1 MNLNIA
7 VVDDEEIIRQQIRG
21 FIKKQKPEFYIS
33 DFATGE
39 ELLAAKADFDIIF
52 LDIQMEGMG
61 GIEAARSLRQKN
73 MDAVLVFIT
82 GMKEYVFEAFD
93 VSAFHY
99 LLKPVGEKKFMEV
112 LGRAVDEAGRRK
124 GQKEQQ
130 IFIKTKNQ
138 GYTLNLSSIL
148 YIENRGKK
156 VEIHTTDMEEIIE
169 TYATMDEL
177 EGQLGG
183 GFYRCHRGYLVNM
196 AHIVRYDNDSIS
208 LSNGG
213 KVYLTRKKHNEFV
226 KAYMWYLQNG
236 GVACV

>member
-1 MNLNIA
+1 MNIA
-7 VVDDEEIIRQQIRG
+7 VVDDEEIIRQQIHV
-21 FIKKQKPEFYIS
+21 FIKKQKPDFSIS

-39 ELLAAKADFDIIF
+39 ELLAAGKDVDIIF

-61 GIEAARSLRQKN
+61 GIEAARNLRQRN
-73 MDAVLVFIT
+73 ADAVLVFIT
-82 GMKEYVFEAFD
+82 GIKEYVFEAFD

-99 LLKPVGEKKFMEV
+99 LLKPIEEKKFTEV
-112 LGRAVDEAGRRK
+112 LDRAAEEVWKSK

-138 GYTLNLSSIL
+138 GYTLNLKSIL
-148 YIENRGKK
+148 YIESRGKK
-156 VEIHTTDMEEIIE
+156 VEIHTTDMEGIIE
-169 TYATMDEL
+169 VYATMDEL
-177 EGQLGG
+177 EGQLGD

-196 AHIVRYDNDSIS
+196 AYIVRYDNDSIF
-208 LSNGG
+208 LSSGG

-236 GVACV
+236 GVSCV